1 MRVFDRGRRRSAG
14 VEASLRDAI
23 AGLRPLLGGEGH
35 VVELVSFEAT
45 TGTATLRLSGACPDC
60 DMTLEMLTQ
69 GIEAHLRR
77 QVPALRTVRTI
88 SSSTAG

>member
-1 MRVFDRGRRRSAG
+1 MRVFDRGHDRSAG
-14 VEASLRDAI
+14 VEASLREAI

-60 DMTLEMLTQ
+60 DMTLEMLTE

-77 QVPALRTVRTI
+77 HVPALRPVRTI
-88 SSSTAG
+88 SS

>member
-1 MRVFDRGRRRSAG
+1 MRVFDRGRGRSAG
-14 VEASLRDAI
+14 VEASLREAI
-23 AGLRPLLGGEGH
+23 AGLRPLLGGESH

-60 DMTLEMLTQ
+60 DMTVEMLTQ

-77 QVPALRTVRTI
+77 LVPALRTVRTI
-88 SSSTAG
+88 SS

>member
-1 MRVFDRGRRRSAG
+1 MRVFDRGHARSAG
-14 VEASLRDAI
+14 IEASLREAI
-23 AGLRPLLGGEGH
+23 TGLRPLLGGEGH
-35 VVELVSFEAT
+35 VVELVSFDAT

-77 QVPALRTVRTI
+77 HVPALRTVRTI
-88 SSSTAG
+88 SS